1 MNLGSGASIMAGYC
15 CFGERSM
22 PTYLLEIGTEELPAD
37 HVTEAQERLKTLMSD
52 LLSQANVPFEEILT
66 LGTPRRLACI
76 VKGLASVQPTIK
88 KKVKGPKVQSS
99 FDGNGNALPPAIGF
113 AQKQGTTVE
122 KLLRE
127 EVGGVEFLV
136 ADVTIEGRLSKE
148 VLATI
153 VPKAISGLSG
163 ERLMRWGNYD
173 LKFSRPI
180 RWLVSLLDAD
190 ELPVTWDTIESGRQT
205 YGNRVLAPEKISI
218 ASPETYVQKLREA
231 KVLVDPSERRSL
243 IEKQVVEAA
252 SQLKGQ
258 PRRLKGSLLAEVVNI
273 LEWPHVVVGEF
284 GKEYLDLP
292 DTLIET
298 VMVHHQRYFPVEQSN
313 GGKEPKLLP
322 YFITVSNNDRVE
334 ATAKIKQGNERVIKA
349 RLADG
354 RFFYFDDQKT
364 KLTQRK
370 SALEQLTFQEG
381 LGSYV
386 KKTERMAKAARA
398 LSIAIKLEAKYSVCL
413 ERTLELCKLDLVSNL
428 VRELPELQGYVGSW
442 YAALEQEPPEVVTA
456 IVSHYA
462 PRSQDDTIP
471 ADVTGKLA
479 AVIDKLDNLCGLF
492 ALGRRP
498 SGSSDPY
505 AFRRQGQGLVD
516 ILFDGLP
523 QYGVNVS
530 ALMNLLMDEI
540 KPMLEKKRGFEAT
553 KTLLDLTDFLLQRVR
568 LKLQELGFRRE
579 IIDAVCSGMNV
590 LENPPDALIRCQMLE
605 ALSKEDAQMPLI
617 RAGVRIG
624 NILSEQSP
632 DTVSEAA
639 FENECETKLWQRFNS
654 EVKSAQ
660 AEGKFR
666 QPVTPAEYKA
676 LLGLLKIIVPDINA
690 FFDNVLVND
699 PDAGKRNNRH
709 AILKNINNYFAA
721 LGDFTKLQPLLP

>member
-1 MNLGSGASIMAGYC
+1 M
-15 CFGERSM
+15 
-22 PTYLLEIGTEELPAD
+22 
-37 HVTEAQERLKTLMSD
+37 
-52 LLSQANVPFEEILT
+52 
-66 LGTPRRLACI
+66 
-76 VKGLASVQPTIK
+76 
-88 KKVKGPKVQSS
+88 
-99 FDGNGNALPPAIGF
+99 
-113 AQKQGTTVE
+113 
-122 KLLRE
+122 
-127 EVGGVEFLV
+127 
-136 ADVTIEGRLSKE
+136 
-148 VLATI
+148 
-153 VPKAISGLSG
+153 
-163 ERLMRWGNYD
+163 
-173 LKFSRPI
+173 
-180 RWLVSLLDAD
+180 
-190 ELPVTWDTIESGRQT
+190 
-205 YGNRVLAPEKISI
+205 
-218 ASPETYVQKLREA
+218 
-231 KVLVDPSERRSL
+231 
-243 IEKQVVEAA
+243 
-252 SQLKGQ
+252 
-258 PRRLKGSLLAEVVNI
+258 
-273 LEWPHVVVGEF
+273 
-284 GKEYLDLP
+284 
-292 DTLIET
+292 
-298 VMVHHQRYFPVEQSN
+298 
-313 GGKEPKLLP
+313 
-322 YFITVSNNDRVE
+322 
-334 ATAKIKQGNERVIKA
+334 
-349 RLADG
+349 
-354 RFFYFDDQKT
+354 
-364 KLTQRK
+364 
-370 SALEQLTFQEG
+370 
-381 LGSYV
+381 
-386 KKTERMAKAARA
+386 
-398 LSIAIKLEAKYSVCL
+398 
-413 ERTLELCKLDLVSNL
+413 
-428 VRELPELQGYVGSW
+428 
-442 YAALEQEPPEVVTA
+442 VTA

-676 LLGLLKIIVPDINA
+676 LLDLLKVIVPDINA